1 MPLILYLRC
10 WLLGNMPQVVDVE
23 ERKRLMRQFA
33 AEREAAKARILQV
46 GNQLLT
52 QTKPASAGGASVRT
66 MGSAAGAG
74 NSP

>member
-1 MPLILYLRC
+1 
-10 WLLGNMPQVVDVE
+10 
-23 ERKRLMRQFA
+23 MRQFA

-52 QTKPASAGGASVRT
+52 QTKPSAGGASARAT
-66 MGSAAGAG
+66 SSAAGTG